1 MNAAWIFKD
10 GATKVECTSFPYA
23 FRTMWNTIKKGVE
36 GGKRTHS
43 DMVKSMSILS
53 PIKDA
58 YGQPRTY
65 GYEDAKR
72 MAENQGLLTPDGQIN
87 SREFKRQ

>member
-23 FRTMWNTIKKGVE
+23 FRAMWNSIKKGVE

-58 YGQPRTY
+58 YGQAKSY
-65 GYEDAKR
+65 DYAEAKR
-72 MAENQGLLTPDGQIN
+72 MAENQGLLTAEGQIN